1 MPTLKELISKLKNN
15 WKGYTLLA
23 LATFIFVLYL
33 STIPIVSFAYDS
45 LSVVF
50 SVLISLISP
59 LLILS
64 VISLIIASI
73 NRFLISDLTV
83 KKLVWVI
90 ALFVTLALD
99 YFSVFGTFDI
109 FEPTDSMEYFIIFSK
124 LLVFFYILLL
134 MIIPKSLWLIPR
146 ILILSVIT
154 LISIATGEIP
164 LLGLIVS
171 TLYVTAIFCFSIV
184 EIWCSLLIY
193 YQFPTSDKIAQID
206 TEE

>member
-1 MPTLKELISKLKNN
+1 M
-15 WKGYTLLA
+15 
-23 LATFIFVLYL
+23 YL

-124 LLVFFYILLL
+124 LL
-134 MIIPKSLWLIPR
+134 
-146 ILILSVIT
+146 
-154 LISIATGEIP
+154 
-164 LLGLIVS
+164 
-171 TLYVTAIFCFSIV
+171 
-184 EIWCSLLIY
+184 
-193 YQFPTSDKIAQID
+193 
-206 TEE
+206 

>member
-1 MPTLKELISKLKNN
+1 MPTLEELISKLKNN

-83 KKLVWVI
+83 KKLVRVI
-90 ALFVTLALD
+90 ALFVILVLD
-99 YFSVFGTFDI
+99 
-109 FEPTDSMEYFIIFSK
+109 
-124 LLVFFYILLL
+124 
-134 MIIPKSLWLIPR
+134 
-146 ILILSVIT
+146 
-154 LISIATGEIP
+154 
-164 LLGLIVS
+164 
-171 TLYVTAIFCFSIV
+171 
-184 EIWCSLLIY
+184 
-193 YQFPTSDKIAQID
+193 
-206 TEE
+206 